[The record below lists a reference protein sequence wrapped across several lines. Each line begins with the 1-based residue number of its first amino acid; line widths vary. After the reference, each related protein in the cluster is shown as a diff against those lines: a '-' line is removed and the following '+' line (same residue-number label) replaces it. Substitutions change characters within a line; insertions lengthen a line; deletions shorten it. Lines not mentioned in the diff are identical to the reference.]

1 MQIHIR
7 GFRDREMT
15 SLIKDAV
22 EFYAGKLMH
31 KNLTRYL
38 QIDIV
43 RKKLHGRIDGY
54 CEVIDPEYRP
64 RIFQIEVNSN
74 IRKKRD
80 IFETIAHE
88 MVHVKQYATREL
100 VQPARG
106 NFQRW
111 QGYDYTDG
119 TMDYWDEPWE
129 IEAYGRSI
137 GLFSRF
143 VDQYQLRDY
152 FRMKNYDNTDSR
164 I

>member
-1 MQIHIR
+1 MQVHIR

-15 SLIKDAV
+15 SLLKDAV

-31 KNLTRYL
+31 KNLTNYL

-54 CEVIDPEYRP
+54 CEIVDPDYRP
-64 RIFQIEVNSN
+64 RIFLIEVNSN

-80 IFETIAHE
+80 VFETVAHE

-100 VQPARG
+100 VCPARG
-106 NFQRW
+106 NYQRW
-111 QGYDYTDG
+111 MGFDYEDG
-119 TMDYWDEPWE
+119 ETDYWDEPWE
-129 IEAYGRSI
+129 IEAYGRSP

-143 VDQYQLRDY
+143 VDQYKLREY
-152 FRMKNYDNTDSR
+152 FRMKKYVETDS
-164 I
+164 